1 MIFNNPH
8 KIQIF
13 DSFLSKFGGQIDAL
27 WPQVKNLKL
36 QVIDTNNWSPI
47 LSDNFPN
54 YTPEKVDDTPFYTY
68 LNFHTGPYNAIH
80 FIGTNDGV
88 ASALNMSTDEMY
100 ALIMH
105 EIGHAIAYVD
115 AGCRPIWSTDINEE
129 FFPDDCAKAIGLG
142 NEIKSVLDSM
152 SKSSLYSADKQST
165 FITRRD
171 CL

>member
-13 DSFLSKFGGQIDAL
+13 DSFLSKFGGQIDTL
-27 WPQVKNLKL
+27 WPQVKDFEL
-36 QVIDTNNWSPI
+36 QVIDSNNWSPI
-47 LSDNFPN
+47 LTGCIAK
-54 YTPEKVDDTPFYTY
+54 YTPDHVDDTPFYTF
-68 LNFHTGPYNAIH
+68 LNIHTGPYNAFH
-80 FIGTNDGV
+80 FIGTNGEV

-115 AGCRPIWSTDINEE
+115 AGCKPIWSTDINEE

-152 SKSSLYSADKQST
+152 SKSSLYSADKQNT
-165 FITRRD
+165 FITRRNR
-171 CL
+171 L

>member
-1 MIFNNPH
+1 MILNNPH

-13 DSFLSKFGGQIDAL
+13 DSFLSKFGGQIDTL
-27 WPQVKNLKL
+27 WPQVKDFEL

-47 LSDNFPN
+47 LTGCIAK
-54 YTPEKVDDTPFYTY
+54 YTPDHVDDTPFYTF
-68 LNFHTGPYNAIH
+68 LNIHTGPYNAFH
-80 FIGTNDGV
+80 FIGTNDEV
-88 ASALNMSTDEMY
+88 ASVLNMSTDEMY

-115 AGCRPIWSTDINEE
+115 AGCKSIWSIGISEE

-152 SKSSLYSADKQST
+152 SKSSLYSADKQNT
-165 FITRRD
+165 FITRRNR
-171 CL
+171 L

>member
-27 WPQVKNLKL
+27 WPQVKNLKF

-54 YTPEKVDDTPFYTY
+54 YTPEKVDDTPFYTF
-68 LNFHTGPYNAIH
+68 LNFHTGPYNAFH
-80 FIGTNDGV
+80 FIGTNDEV

-115 AGCRPIWSTDINEE
+115 AGCKSIWSTDISEE
-129 FFPDDCAKAIGLG
+129 FFPDDCAKAIGLV

-152 SKSSLYSADKQST
+152 SKLPLYSADKQNT
-165 FITRRD
+165 FITRRNR
-171 CL
+171 L

>member
-1 MIFNNPH
+1 MILNNPH

-13 DSFLSKFGGQIDAL
+13 DSFLSKFGGQIDTL
-27 WPQVKNLKL
+27 WPQVKDFEL

-47 LSDNFPN
+47 LTGCIAKYIPDH
-54 YTPEKVDDTPFYTY
+54 VDDTPFYTF
-68 LNFHTGPYNAIH
+68 LNIHTGPYNAFH
-80 FIGTNDGV
+80 FIGTNDEV
-88 ASALNMSTDEMY
+88 ASVRNMSTDEMY

-115 AGCRPIWSTDINEE
+115 AGCKPIWSTDINEE

-152 SKSSLYSADKQST
+152 SKSPLYSADKQCT
-165 FITRRD
+165 FITRRNR
-171 CL
+171 L

>member
-13 DSFLSKFGGQIDAL
+13 DSFLSKFGGQIDTL
-27 WPQVKNLKL
+27 WPQVKDFEL
-36 QVIDTNNWSPI
+36 QVIDSNNWSPI
-47 LSDNFPN
+47 LTGCIAK
-54 YTPEKVDDTPFYTY
+54 YTPDHVDDTPFYTF
-68 LNFHTGPYNAIH
+68 LNIHTCPYNAFH
-80 FIGTNDGV
+80 FIGTNDEV

-115 AGCRPIWSTDINEE
+115 AGCKSIWSRGISEE

-142 NEIKSVLDSM
+142 NEIKTVLDSM
-152 SKSSLYSADKQST
+152 SKSSLYSADKQHT
-165 FITRRD
+165 FITRRNR
-171 CL
+171 L